1 MTIFIGQIF
10 PTISQEKFLALWRD
24 FYFAVFS
31 LRLGENEFQSKYF
44 KLEEDF
50 PILVEHQLSLIK
62 IWEKC
67 RDSFPCYLYEGLFE
81 GSLLDETIHENSQ
94 RPIHLYLAVVSSNLE
109 ADFQFERTRIG
120 ELKTLGINFINFRER
135 LLFELYYF
143 WLRQKLVAELSPTVE
158 GELELDGEATK
169 TFCLGTVTRTNL
181 VPTVCRA
188 PIGLSVS
195 VARLDQL
202 KGSPITTRKVKRFV
216 EFS

>member
-1 MTIFIGQIF
+1 MAIFISNVF
-10 PTISQEKFLALWRD
+10 PTISREKFLALWRG
-24 FYFAVFS
+24 FYLDVFS
-31 LRLGENEFQSKYF
+31 LDLGENEFQPKYF
-44 KLEEDF
+44 KLEEEF
-50 PILVEHQLSLIK
+50 PILVEHQLSLLK

-94 RPIHLYLAVVSSNLE
+94 RPIHPYLAVVSSNLE

-120 ELKTLGINFINFRER
+120 ELKTLGVNFINFRER
-135 LLFELYYF
+135 LLLELYYF
-143 WLRQKLVAELSPTVE
+143 WLRQTLSLESVLDQESE
-158 GELELDGEATK
+158 GELDGEATK
-169 TFCLGTVTRTNL
+169 TFCLGTITRTNL
-181 VPTVCRA
+181 IPTLCRA

-202 KGSPITTRKVKRFV
+202 QSSPITTRKVKRFV